1 MHAHCPTGYVQPRGA
16 RPPCAAWLQDR
27 SRAHSTESSRQADRR
42 GGHLLCPPPQTKAGS
57 FGQASTWPQVL
68 GVQRTERCQHSGSQQ
83 CRVSLRYVF
92 SAPRDPWGSWLE
104 RTLGMPEAWPGRV
117 RALSTQ
123 PLPRKWGLWASGGGG
138 GGGEGRSALGASL
151 GSSTQGGG
159 SECRG
164 PAAVLFMVLGAARSP
179 AQEGPGL
186 WRAAGPLSGQRDEKP
201 GEREGQPEA
210 EPGMG
215 GQTRPEGLARLGEWT
230 RPGAKGWAGGKDRGV
245 TSGVQHRAEAAGPG
259 GGPVNIP
266 TFPLPAGGHP
276 CPLPLGRRPAGR
288 FRKNR

>member
-1 MHAHCPTGYVQPRGA
+1 MHAHCPTGYVQPHGA

-164 PAAVLFMVLGAARSP
+164 PAPCSSWCWEQPPHQPRRGRGCGGQRGRSAVSVMRSQESGRGSPRQSLEWVGRRGRKVLHV
-179 AQEGPGL
+179 
-186 WRAAGPLSGQRDEKP
+186 WVSGQ
-201 GEREGQPEA
+201 GQGP
-210 EPGMG
+210 
-215 GQTRPEGLARLGEWT
+215 R
-230 RPGAKGWAGGKDRGV
+230 AGRVGKTVESRVGSS
-245 TSGVQHRAEAAGPG
+245 TGPR
-259 GGPVNIP
+259 
-266 TFPLPAGGHP
+266 LPAP
-276 CPLPLGRRPAGR
+276 EEGR
-288 FRKNR
+288 